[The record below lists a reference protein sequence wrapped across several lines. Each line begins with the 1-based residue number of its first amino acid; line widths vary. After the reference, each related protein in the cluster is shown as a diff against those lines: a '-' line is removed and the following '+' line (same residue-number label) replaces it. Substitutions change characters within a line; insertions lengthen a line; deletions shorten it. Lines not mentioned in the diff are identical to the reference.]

1 MRTIWSWVQPD
12 EMQWEQSITSMI
24 FLLEIDTKPQSDHD
38 ETSNK
43 PELKDTLQNNWP
55 VIFKSIRVKDILRKD
70 KEILRNCSRMKETK
84 EIWQWNAEYFAGSFC
99 CKGRDWG
106 NVPNLKGVWG
116 WDGGNA
122 AKCTNVD
129 FLISMVVS
137 KCSCLQEIHTKVC
150 RNDGAQAGKLLSND
164 WGRNKNY
171 LLTVNLQCFSKYEII
186 WWEYMLKH
194 EERTRYG
201 QLLPFRTSITAV
213 LFAKQFYSI
222 VLTNLKRCLENK
234 ILAISFWLILSQPTL

>member
-1 MRTIWSWVQPD
+1 MEKSGKNHFNQVIKVNMTALEWGLWSWVQPD
-12 EMQWEQSITSMI
+12 GMQWGQSITSMI

-84 EIWQWNAEYFAGSFC
+84 EIGQWNAEYFAGSFC

-122 AKCTNVD
+122 AKCTSVD
-129 FLISMVVS
+129 FLISMVAS
-137 KCSCLQEIHTKVC
+137 KCSCWQEIHTKAC
-150 RNDGAQAGKLLSND
+150 RNDGVRAGKFLSND
-164 WGRNKNY
+164 CGRNKNY
-171 LLTVNLQCFSKYEII
+171 LLTK
-186 WWEYMLKH
+186 
-194 EERTRYG
+194 
-201 QLLPFRTSITAV
+201 
-213 LFAKQFYSI
+213 
-222 VLTNLKRCLENK
+222 
-234 ILAISFWLILSQPTL
+234 LAMFL